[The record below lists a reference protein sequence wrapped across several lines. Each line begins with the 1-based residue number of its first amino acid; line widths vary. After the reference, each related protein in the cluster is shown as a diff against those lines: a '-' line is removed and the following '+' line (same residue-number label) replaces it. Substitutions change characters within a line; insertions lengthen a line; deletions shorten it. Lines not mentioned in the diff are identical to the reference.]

1 MEFKEWF
8 KKTGPGFGHMWET
21 YLDEL
26 IAEGCIVDHTDIEL
40 YMMIAFEAG
49 KKTVKEGMYDAY
61 E

>member
-8 KKTGPGFGHMWET
+8 KETGTGFSYKWED
-21 YLDEL
+21 YLNEI

-49 KKTVKEGMYDAY
+49 KKTVKEGK
-61 E
+61 

>member
-8 KKTGPGFGHMWET
+8 KKTSRFGETWET
-21 YLDEL
+21 YLDEI

-49 KKTVKEGMYDAY
+49 KKTVKEGK
-61 E
+61 

>member
-8 KKTGPGFGHMWET
+8 KETGPGFGYKWET
-21 YLDEL
+21 YLDRIIED
-26 IAEGCIVDHTDIEL
+26 GCIIDHTDIKV

-49 KKTVKEGMYDAY
+49 KKTVREGMYDAD